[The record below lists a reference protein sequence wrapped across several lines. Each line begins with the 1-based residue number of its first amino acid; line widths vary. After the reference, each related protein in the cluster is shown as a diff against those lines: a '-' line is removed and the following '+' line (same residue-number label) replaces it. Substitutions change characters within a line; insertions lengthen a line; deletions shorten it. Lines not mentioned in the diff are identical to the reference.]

1 MADGFSFKL
10 NMKPTRLLCCALVVT
25 TCTYGANGFRS
36 QSQRAVLTMDVGEMI
51 DSKQNIP
58 ISQTMATLSLPSVMD
73 IAQKRVSSHLSD
85 SIHSGADLTFVPFWE
100 HQMKVMKDNLTD
112 LREIPVTDL
121 DQSTDFAIAENPAKG
136 ARIVNLCFRC
146 KEFRKIRMTYYDA
159 GEHTQVFNSLWYP
172 AEDLNLPLLGID
184 LLKLAGGKKY
194 LAVVDFQPIH
204 QSEEQHAQP
213 YEHLM
218 KPIRQGYPSLQGQMS
233 KRFYDENQFF
243 SREMLFSRFED
254 AATIDRDL
262 MPAFCQYMDTYLQL
276 VKSTT
281 PEYSPTILDGHR
293 AYDTYSAVRD
303 PAIHMFNSMF
313 GQEWADKFVHEFLFD
328 MSR

>member
-1 MADGFSFKL
+1 VAGGIKL
-10 NMKPTRLLCCALVVT
+10 NMMPTRLLCFALVVT
-25 TCTYGANGFRS
+25 TYGATGFRP
-36 QSQRAVLTMDVGEMI
+36 QSQRAVLKMDVGEMI
-51 DSKQNIP
+51 DSKHNVP
-58 ISQTMATLSLPSVMD
+58 ISQTLATLSLPSGTN
-73 IAQKRVSSHLSD
+73 IALQRVGVHLSD
-85 SIHSGADLTFVPFWE
+85 SIQSGADLTFVPFWE
-100 HQMKVMKDNLTD
+100 HQMKFMKDHLTD
-112 LREIPVTDL
+112 LQEIPVTDL
-121 DQSTDFAIAENPAKG
+121 DQTTDFAIAENPAKG
-136 ARIVNLCFRC
+136 ARIVNLCFCC

-159 GEHTQVFNSLWYP
+159 GHHTQVFNSLWYP

-204 QSEEQHAQP
+204 ESQEKHAQP

-218 KPIRQGYPSLQGQMS
+218 KPIRQEYPSLQGQMS

-254 AATIDRDL
+254 AAIIDRDL
-262 MPAFCQYMDTYLQL
+262 MPAFRQYMDTYLQL
-276 VKSTT
+276 VKTTT
-281 PEYSPTILDGHR
+281 PEYNPAILDGHR
-293 AYDTYSAVRD
+293 AYDIYSAGRD